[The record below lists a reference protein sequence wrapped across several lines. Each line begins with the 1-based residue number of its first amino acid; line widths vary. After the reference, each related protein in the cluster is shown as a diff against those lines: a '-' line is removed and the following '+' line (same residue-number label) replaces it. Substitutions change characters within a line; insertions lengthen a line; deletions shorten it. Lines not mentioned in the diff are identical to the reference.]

1 MEDFSNGLSRKTIKK
16 LLVVLRTLL
25 KGSISMAGHKSFKI
39 AKGMSANSDI

>member
-25 KGSISMAGHKSFKI
+25 KGSISMAGHKSSQI
-39 AKGMSANSDI
+39 AKGMSTNSDI